1 MMKMIG
7 ILITGHGNFASGIL
21 SSLKMIVSEPEHVIG
36 VDFTEED
43 STDILKKRMLEMIPR
58 LGTEILILTDLQGGT
73 PYNTSVILKTE
84 LKEFRIEVLAGCNLP
99 MLITAVF
106 GRNHLSLAELAKQV
120 TDSGKDN
127 IKQFIYQSADHNKE
141 IEPDEGI

>member
-1 MMKMIG
+1 
-7 ILITGHGNFASGIL
+7 
-21 SSLKMIVSEPEHVIG
+21 
-36 VDFTEED
+36 
-43 STDILKKRMLEMIPR
+43 LKKRMLEMIPR

-84 LKEFRIEVLAGCNLP
+84 LKEFHIEVLAGCNLP

-127 IKQFIYQSADHNKE
+127 IKQFIYQAADHKKE